1 MDELEAGG
9 VLETV
14 ERPARDVAA
23 PEGDVETPKR
33 RLGVEALQVVALAEE
48 RLVVAAH
55 GGLGIAL
62 AAGDGAEAV
71 EPPCDGGDEAPLA
84 LHIGGDGPEERR
96 RGLVRAVG
104 APEALDRLVGPPAR
118 LQQVVDPA
126 LGIGAG
132 KIGVIAAPGAPGH
145 GEHQDAFPG
154 IHEGG
159 GLGEVG

>member
-1 MDELEAGG
+1 MAVWE
-9 VLETV
+9 
-14 ERPARDVAA
+14 
-23 PEGDVETPKR
+23 
-33 RLGVEALQVVALAEE
+33 
-48 RLVVAAH
+48 
-55 GGLGIAL
+55 IAL

-71 EPPCDGGDEAPLA
+71 EPLGNGGDEAPLA
-84 LHIGGDGPEERR
+84 LHIGGDGPEQRR
-96 RGLVRAVG
+96 GGLVRAVG

-132 KIGVIAAPGAPGH
+132 KIGVITASGAPGH

-159 GLGEVG
+159 GLGEVGGGRPRAQRQALAARIGNSQHPGATGR